1 MVLLQMMVRE
11 SLLDGVT
18 LGWGPRG
25 GKGVSHV
32 DIHKKSIQVTRKRKF
47 RDPKLYTEAKAQI
60 LGGIPMP
67 STSSPTV
74 SLVCPVFKIYLVFS
88 SSP

>member
-1 MVLLQMMVRE
+1 MMVRE

-32 DIHKKSIQVTRKRKF
+32 DIHKSIQVTRKRKF